1 MDDLARFAPCNFRG
15 GARLKNGSQGCV
27 DPTWRGHRAIIPTQQ
42 VCFFCVWIS
51 CCIFKRERGSKLS
64 DDENDAKFR
73 TF

>member
-42 VCFFCVWIS
+42 VCFFAFGYLAAFS
-51 CCIFKRERGSKLS
+51 NASAAQ
-64 DDENDAKFR
+64 N
-73 TF
+73 